1 MEKGYIKSGDFYCI
15 GKDLYYYDY
24 KTYIEDDDNEDEDE
38 DDDNKDEK
46 DN

>member
-24 KTYIEDDDNEDEDE
+24 KTYIEDDDNEDEEHDN
-38 DDDNKDEK
+38 NKDEK
-46 DN
+46 NN